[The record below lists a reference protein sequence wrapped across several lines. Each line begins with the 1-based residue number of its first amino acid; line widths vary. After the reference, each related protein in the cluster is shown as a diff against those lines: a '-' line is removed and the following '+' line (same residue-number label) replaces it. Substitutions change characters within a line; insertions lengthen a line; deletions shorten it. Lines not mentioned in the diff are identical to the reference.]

1 MTWHIQQNGQII
13 GPYSDEQLKALCEAG
28 VVNASTLVWKSDLA
42 GWKPLAETDF
52 VYRSI
57 LMPPPLAGG
66 QDPRFGADPRYGGG
80 TGYSG
85 GPVYHGGTGGAGYSG
100 GSGYAGG
107 APQGESLSIWQYY
120 VRVIGEKYAG
130 FQGRATRKEYWSFV
144 LFYIIFFIL
153 AMVAGLLID
162 AAAGNLKG
170 GHNDQPIATG
180 AFVIIYA
187 LGMFLPSL
195 AVFVRRLHDVGLSG
209 WLTLVGMIPYVGGIF
224 SLVIALIPS
233 EDNANKHGPCP
244 RPNRYV
250 GA

>member
-28 VVNASTLVWKSDLA
+28 VVNASTRVWKSDLA

-107 APQGESLSIWQYY
+107 APQGENLSIWQYY
-120 VRVIGEKYAG
+120 VRAIGEKYVG
-130 FQGRATRKEYWSFV
+130 FHGRATRKEYWSFV
-144 LFYIIFFIL
+144 LFSIIFLIL
-153 AMVAGLLID
+153 GVVAGSLID
-162 AAAGNLKG
+162 AAAGNLQG
-170 GHNDQPIATG
+170 RNPAAIATG
-180 AFVIIYA
+180 IFYLVYILAMLLPNLA
-187 LGMFLPSL
+187 LS
-195 AVFVRRLHDVGLSG
+195 VRRLHDVGLSG
-209 WLTLVGMIPYVGGIF
+209 WLAIVSVIVPLFG
-224 SLVIALIPS
+224 LVIALIPS
-233 EDNANKHGPCP
+233 EENTNKHGPCP